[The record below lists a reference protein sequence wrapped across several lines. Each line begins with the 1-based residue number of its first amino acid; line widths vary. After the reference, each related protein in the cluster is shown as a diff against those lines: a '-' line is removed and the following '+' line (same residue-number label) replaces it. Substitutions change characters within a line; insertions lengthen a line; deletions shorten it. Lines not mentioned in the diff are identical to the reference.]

1 MGAVPA
7 DVVEP
12 VDPGASR
19 AWSAAALAVFA
30 VVGDRIGGI
39 VLRDTSAG
47 AQAWI
52 AALRQRLPSPV
63 RVLRL
68 PSSATDDRIFGGLD
82 LAATIATGTP
92 VAERGVLAD
101 AHGGVVVIPLV
112 ERMPAATQARLG
124 AVIDTGVSVV
134 LRDGVS
140 AQFDARFA
148 LIVIDES
155 GEDVWGVAA
164 SLRDR
169 LALVLDGD
177 VRVDESVLPSAEV
190 VRAARALVADVHAD
204 DEVLRS
210 LAGVC
215 VSVGIASARAA
226 RSALW
231 VARALA
237 ALDARTAIEEE
248 DLALAVQL
256 VLAPRATRVPPADE
270 DASPPP
276 GESETPPDAPSPR
289 NDAAPPP
296 ERESDDSSPSPDEPR
311 PEPPNDG
318 QLADRLIDAVA
329 AALPP
334 ALLAAL
340 LARAQRPSPEI
351 GRAGAEKES
360 WTRGRQVAAR
370 RGKPDGVRR
379 LHVLETLRTAA
390 PWQRARIRVREQQ
403 GQPVRSLLIER
414 DDFRIRR
421 YVERAGTSVIFVV
434 DASGSAAAQRLGEAK
449 GAVEALL
456 AESYARRDRVS
467 LIAFRGTTAEVL
479 LPPTR
484 ALARARKLLAAL
496 PGGGGTPLAAAIDA
510 AIIAG
515 LGARRSGT
523 LPVIVFLTDGR
534 ANVARDGKGG
544 RAESMRDALDA
555 ASQFRANNLTSVL
568 IDTSPRP
575 EPMAKRVADALGAR
589 YVPLPVVDA
598 RSIAGAVALA
608 REMA

>member
-1 MGAVPA
+1 MSPAGAAVL
-7 DVVEP
+7 EP
-12 VDPGASR
+12 IDTGVAR
-19 AWSAAALAVFA
+19 ARSAAALSVFA

-39 VLRDTSAG
+39 VLRDSSAG
-47 AQAWI
+47 AQEWI
-52 AALRQRLPSPV
+52 AALRGLLPPSL

-68 PSSATDDRIFGGLD
+68 PASATDDRIFGGLD

-101 AHGGVVVIPLV
+101 ADGGVVVIPLV
-112 ERMPAATQARLG
+112 ERMPVATQARLG
-124 AVIDTGVSVV
+124 AVIDTGIATV
-134 LRDGVS
+134 LRDGVN

-155 GEDVWGVAA
+155 DEEVWGVAA
-164 SLRDR
+164 PLRDR

-177 VRVDESVLPSAEV
+177 VRVDHALLPTAAD
-190 VRAARALVADVHAD
+190 VRAARERVTGVHAA
-204 DEVLRS
+204 DEVLRG
-210 LAGVC
+210 LGGLC
-215 VSVGIASARAA
+215 VAFGIASERAA
-226 RSALW
+226 RYALW
-231 VARALA
+231 TARALA
-237 ALDARTAIEEE
+237 ALDARDDVGEA
-248 DLALAVQL
+248 DVALAVQL
-256 VLAPRATRVPPADE
+256 VLAPRATRLPPVDE
-270 DASPPP
+270 PAPPP
-276 GESETPPDAPSPR
+276 SENEAEPTPEPPPPMSES
-289 NDAAPPP
+289 APPP
-296 ERESDDSSPSPDEPR
+296 EPPSPSDDPHS
-311 PEPPNDG
+311 EPPNDG
-318 QLADRLIDAVA
+318 QLADRLIDAVH

-340 LARAQRPSPEI
+340 LARAQRPGQEM

-390 PWQRARIRVREQQ
+390 PWQRARAQVRESQ
-403 GQPVRSLLIER
+403 GQPVRSLIVER
-414 DDFRIRR
+414 DDIRIRR
-421 YVERAGTSVIFVV
+421 YVDRAGTSVIFVV

-456 AESYARRDRVS
+456 ADSYARRDRVS
-467 LIAFRGTTAEVL
+467 LIAFRGTTAEML

-484 ALARARKLLAAL
+484 ALARARKLLASL
-496 PGGGGTPLAAAIDA
+496 PGGGGTPLATAIDM
-510 AIIAG
+510 AITAG
-515 LGARRSGT
+515 ISARRAGT
-523 LPVIVFLTDGR
+523 LPVVVFLTDGR

-555 ASQFRANNLTSVL
+555 AEQFRASALSAVL

-575 EPMAKRVADALGAR
+575 EPMASRVAAALGAR
-589 YVPLPVVDA
+589 YVPLPIGDA

-608 REMA
+608 RETA

>member
-1 MGAVPA
+1 MGVAPA
-7 DVVEP
+7 TVADP
-12 VDPGASR
+12 VDPSVGR
-19 AWSAAALAVFA
+19 ARAAAALAVFS

-47 AQAWI
+47 AQEWI
-52 AALRQRLPSPV
+52 AALRQRLPSAV
-63 RVLRL
+63 RIFRL
-68 PSSATDDRIFGGLD
+68 PASATDDRIFGGLD
-82 LAATIATGTP
+82 LAATIATGKP

-101 AHGGVVVIPLV
+101 ANGGVVVIPLV
-112 ERMPAATQARLG
+112 ERMPVATQARLG
-124 AVIDTGVSVV
+124 TVIDTGTAQV
-134 LRDGVS
+134 LRDGVN
-140 AQFDARFA
+140 ARFDARFA

-155 GEDVWGVAA
+155 DEEVWGVAA
-164 SLRDR
+164 PLRDR

-177 VRVDESVLPSAEV
+177 VRLDESLLPNAAV
-190 VRAARALVADVHAD
+190 VATARERVADVHAD
-204 DEVLRS
+204 DEVLRG
-210 LAGVC
+210 LGGLCIAF
-215 VSVGIASARAA
+215 GISSHRAA
-226 RSALW
+226 RHALW
-231 VARALA
+231 TARALA
-237 ALDARTAIEEE
+237 ALDARTDVEE
-248 DLALAVQL
+248 DDVALAVQL
-256 VLAPRATRVPPADE
+256 VLAPRATRLPPTE
-270 DASPPP
+270 EPPP
-276 GESETPPDAPSPR
+276 DTSAPPEPPPPP
-289 NDAAPPP
+289 NDAPPP
-296 ERESDDSSPSPDEPR
+296 EPSADDAPPPPDEP
-311 PEPPNDG
+311 PPDPPGEG
-318 QLADRLIDAVA
+318 QLEDRLIDAVS

-334 ALLAAL
+334 ELLAAL
-340 LARAQRPSPEI
+340 LARAQRPSQEL

-360 WTRGRQVAAR
+360 WTRGRQIAAR

-390 PWQRARIRVREQQ
+390 PWQRARARLREEQ
-403 GQPVRSLLIER
+403 GQPTRSLIVER

-484 ALARARKLLAAL
+484 ALARARKLLASL

-510 AIIAG
+510 AVAAG
-515 LGARRSGT
+515 ISARRAGT

-544 RAESMRDALDA
+544 RSESMRDVLDA
-555 ASQFRANNLTSVL
+555 ATQFRTNDLSAVL

-575 EPMAKRVADALGAR
+575 EPMAKKVAEALGAR

-598 RSIAGAVALA
+598 RAIAGAVALA
-608 REMA
+608 REAR